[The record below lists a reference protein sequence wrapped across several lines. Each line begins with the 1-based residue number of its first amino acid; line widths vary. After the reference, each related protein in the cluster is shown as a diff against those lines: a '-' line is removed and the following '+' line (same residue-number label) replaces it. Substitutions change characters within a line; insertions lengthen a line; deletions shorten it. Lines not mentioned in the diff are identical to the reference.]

1 MGVMPA
7 PPPQDAAI
15 SRVSPPHRT
24 GIEIVLRDLAEGL
37 SPTQIAQKHR
47 VPLHRVLFF
56 RSRIQERMARLKAED
71 ALTRKDA

>member
-1 MGVMPA
+1 MMA
-7 PPPQDAAI
+7 ALPPHDVTV
-15 SRVSPPHRT
+15 SRISPPHRS

-71 ALTRKDA
+71 TLTRKDP